1 VESQPTLV
9 SLIPPMDLRTFRPV
23 LCFLAGSVLV
33 TGLSAQT
40 PAPQLQF
47 PAASPAATLK
57 QRVGLTDITVEYSR
71 PSLKGRKAFG
81 PGGLEP
87 YGAVWR
93 TGADNATKI
102 TFSTD
107 VKFGGKDVPAGTYG
121 LYSIPGESE
130 WTVILNSATGWGS
143 YGYDASKDIARVTV
157 KPIALPNPMETFAIG
172 FSNLRPNA
180 ATFYLAWERARVPVE
195 LEVDVVGQLVP
206 QIQAVMASDAERK
219 PYFRAAMFYFENNL
233 DLDQALKWMDAG
245 LAEQPNAFWM
255 LYRKGLLLAKKG
267 DKAGARAAATKS
279 KELALASQ
287 NPQHPQSLKDE
298 YVRLND
304 ALLATLN

>member
-1 VESQPTLV
+1 MNLR
-9 SLIPPMDLRTFRPV
+9 SLRPV
-23 LCFLAGSVLV
+23 LCLLAGSVLA

-40 PAPQLQF
+40 PAPQLEF
-47 PAASPAATLK
+47 PAPSPAASFK
-57 QRVGLTDITVEYSR
+57 QRVGITDISVEYSR

-87 YGAVWR
+87 YGSVWR
-93 TGADNATKI
+93 TGANSATKI

-107 VKFGGKDVPAGTYG
+107 VKFGGKDVPAGTYA

-130 WTVILNSATGWGS
+130 WTVILNGAPGWGS
-143 YGYDASKDIARVTV
+143 YAYDASKDVARVTV
-157 KPIALPNPMETFAIG
+157 KPITLHNPMETFALG
-172 FSNLRPNA
+172 FSNLRPTA

-195 LEVDVVGQLVP
+195 LEVDVVGALVP
-206 QIQAVMASDAERK
+206 KVEAVMASDAAKK
-219 PYFRAAMFYFENNL
+219 PWFAAAMFYFENNL
-233 DLDQALKWMDAG
+233 DLDKALAWMDAG
-245 LAEQPNAFWM
+245 LAENPNAFWM
-255 LYRKGLLLAKKG
+255 VYRKGLLLAKKG
-267 DKAGARAAATKS
+267 DKTGAKSAANKS

-287 NPQHPQSLKDE
+287 QPQPLKDE